1 MLPLVSKISPT
12 ATGSSSMAN
21 CTMGCSTLSSKR
33 RKFSFSRP
41 DTGRFI
47 LSLTLTG
54 TRTSWVSTRRLGRD
68 GSVGDGDVFDRGGS
82 GPCASAHSTS
92 PAVMAVQRAP
102 IMEVLYR
109 GRGDRG

>member
-54 TRTSWVSTRRLGRD
+54 TSTSWVSTRRLGRD
-68 GSVGDGDVFDRGGS
+68 GSVGGDVLDRGGR

-109 GRGDRG
+109 GRRDGG